1 MEAPVT
7 TDRRHD
13 PVEGP
18 FGPYPTIG
26 AAAAAKAVAEDA
38 STLVRAEIALAKAE
52 LAQAARAKATGA
64 GLVTGAAVAAW
75 LALQGLLVAAGFAL
89 ALVLPGWAAALVVA
103 GTLLVLGAGLGYAG
117 SRKLATPVSLD
128 TTKHNVEEDVAWT
141 KAHLPKR

>member
-7 TDRRHD
+7 T
-13 PVEGP
+13 PVDAGRGP
-18 FGPYPTIG
+18 FGPNPTIG

-38 STLVRAEIALAKAE
+38 SELVRAEIALAKAE
-52 LAQAARAKATGA
+52 LAAAGRAKATGA
-64 GLVTGAAVAAW
+64 GMVAGAAVAAW
-75 LALQGLLVAAGFAL
+75 LALQALLVAAGFGL

-103 GTLLVLGAGLGYAG
+103 GALLVIGAGLGYAG

-141 KAHLPKR
+141 KAHLPRR